1 MTELNDSAH
10 QMKLGTAASLLGRE
24 INPIRQQAVK
34 KAFRYVCGIPID
46 EVDPKSNY
54 ILTASGIN
62 ADDYFFEAEDEIGT
76 WVIKDPTFL
85 NGLGRGIERRCFRPV
100 LNFFCLGDEPLSDPG
115 GICATLFFRQLLFTN
130 YTVDA
135 VYTLICLISIFIIA
149 NNNLTNDCRYY

>member
-1 MTELNDSAH
+1 M
-10 QMKLGTAASLLGRE
+10 E

-46 EVDPKSNY
+46 EVDPKSND
-54 ILTASGIN
+54 ILTASGIIQSAN
-62 ADDYFFEAEDEIGT
+62 ADDHFFEEDKIGT
-76 WVIKDPTFL
+76 WVKDPTFL
-85 NGLGRGIERRCFRPV
+85 NGLGRGIERRCFRPM

-135 VYTLICLISIFIIA
+135 VYTLICSS
-149 NNNLTNDCRYY
+149 